1 MDRPGT
7 TSARLIGRAQDGR
20 CLDDL
25 IYPMTRTSTTI
36 TQRHAQYCAVV
47 IQWKFFVVL
56 LHWIDTQHE
65 YYSGEYCISTR
76 NESTRANWKLLTR
89 DELRQDWSRGESE
102 RGMGLPK
109 GGNLQTKQQQ
119 IRWLNHHVTQSR
131 LLPCISRAKTRSKAK
146 NITKVGCKS
155 NEGSK
160 CCQIK

>member
-102 RGMGLPK
+102 GGMGLPQ
-109 GGNLQTKQQQ
+109 GGNLN
-119 IRWLNHHVTQSR
+119 IAIFSI
-131 LLPCISRAKTRSKAK
+131 LLPLKKISASFAMAPRKGEFPPFLPRKIMS
-146 NITKVGCKS
+146 GRD
-155 NEGSK
+155 
-160 CCQIK
+160 